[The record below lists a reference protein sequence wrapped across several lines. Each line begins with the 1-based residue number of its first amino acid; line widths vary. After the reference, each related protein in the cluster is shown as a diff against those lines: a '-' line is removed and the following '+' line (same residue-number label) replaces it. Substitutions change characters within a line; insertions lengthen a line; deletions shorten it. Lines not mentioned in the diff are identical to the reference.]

1 MPVASASTGNAI
13 TDWTDMEGVTVGKNF
28 ENREIRASLIESEAA
43 MAKLKAAFDDK
54 SGYKNYTKRIQYTNG
69 WVEEYYDDQRCESW
83 AITPGTTLLN
93 KGLMGFCYLV
103 WLMWLFVG
111 ISIVSDIFME
121 SIEEITAQTTTV
133 EITNPETGENMMV
146 EQKIWNETMANLTLM
161 ALGSSA
167 PEILLNLIMTAQN
180 PGEEPSEL
188 GPSTIVGSASFN
200 LLVISGVS
208 IIAVDDV
215 PKKIARP
222 GVFFITSVFSLFAYI
237 WLFLVLVSISP
248 ERVEMWEAVL
258 TFVFFPVL
266 LIISYGIDRYEVY

>member
-1 MPVASASTGNAI
+1 
-13 TDWTDMEGVTVGKNF
+13 ME
-28 ENREIRASLIESEAA
+28 
-43 MAKLKAAFDDK
+43 
-54 SGYKNYTKRIQYTNG
+54 
-69 WVEEYYDDQRCESW
+69 
-83 AITPGTTLLN
+83 
-93 KGLMGFCYLV
+93 
-103 WLMWLFVG
+103 
-111 ISIVSDIFME
+111 
-121 SIEEITAQTTTV
+121 
-133 EITNPETGENMMV
+133 NPETGENIMV

-180 PGEEPSEL
+180 PGESPSEL

-208 IIAVDDV
+208 IIAVDDK

-222 GVFFITSVFSLFAYI
+222 GVFFITSVFSLFAYV

-266 LIISYGIDRYEVY
+266 LVISYGIDRYEVYQAEMQESEEEKAQNVVAERRSAYKAKLKDMTKKLGAKNVCLIAMD